1 MNWEAIGAIGE
12 VSGAVAVVLTLLY
25 LARQVSESRKATIAQ
40 IYQGRADAATT
51 SLGRYSIGAKLAARI
66 GAPDRGEEVFNRLSE
81 EEREQLRLYLFDF
94 MVRLDNVYFQY
105 QQGLLPEDFF
115 GNVRQSI
122 RQSTQY
128 RSALGVDIDR
138 ILVSQTFKDLVRS
151 LDESG
156 DPQ

>member
-25 LARQVSESRKATIAQ
+25 LARQISESRKATIAQ
-40 IYQGRADAATT
+40 IYQARADAATM

-66 GAPDRGEEVFNRLSE
+66 VLPDDGEDVFNQLSE
-81 EEREQLRLYLFDF
+81 EEREQLRLYLFDL

-115 GNVRQSI
+115 GNVRKTLKTSK
-122 RQSTQY
+122 RY
-128 RSALGVDIDR
+128 RRALGVDVER

-151 LDESG
+151 LDDSG
-156 DPQ
+156 DLR